1 MALKTDITNAMKNK
15 KLLIGFNSVVKGIKS
30 GNVEKIAIARN
41 CSESIRS
48 DIDNYSKI
56 SGVKVEVFDGNNK
69 ELGTLCKK
77 PFPISVL
84 AVKKG

>member
-1 MALKTDITNAMKNK
+1 MTIKIDITNAIKNK
-15 KLLIGFNSVVKGIKS
+15 KILIGFNSVIKAIKS
-30 GNVEKIAIARN
+30 SDVEKIVIAKN

-56 SGVKVEVFDGNNK
+56 EGVKVGVFDGNNN

>member
-1 MALKTDITNAMKNK
+1 MTLKTDITNAMKNK
-15 KLLIGFNSVVKGIKS
+15 KLLIGLNSVMKAVKAGDA
-30 GNVEKIAIARN
+30 EKVVVANN
-41 CSESIRS
+41 CSEAMRI
-48 DIDNYSKI
+48 DINNYSSV
-56 SGVKVEVFDGNNK
+56 SGVKVEIFEGNNR